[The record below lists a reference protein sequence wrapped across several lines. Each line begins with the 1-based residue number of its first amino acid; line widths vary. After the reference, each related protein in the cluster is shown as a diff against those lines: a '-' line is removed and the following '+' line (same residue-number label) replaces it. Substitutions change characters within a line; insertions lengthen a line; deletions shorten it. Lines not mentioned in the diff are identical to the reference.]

1 MYSKVMMLLWER
13 WHRTRWVV
21 IGFCLLL
28 LTDLISYVPEYS
40 SLSNGFKNLYFLL
53 GFIIFL
59 LVLLVGQCETR
70 NLDLAFPQRLFRF
83 PVNTTTLYAIYMGY
97 GIVSLALPFLLHYG
111 IGNLLFSHIPFLLTP
126 FLLVETAYI
135 AIQTLSWLGGPS
147 RFLYVAISI
156 IFIYISSF
164 KIPAMFDKYFGINI
178 LCVIIIIFCCVIS
191 FWSVSQ
197 YRHGA
202 WLNNWQWGT
211 SFLDIFRNKNAKGFT
226 SPLQAQ
232 IWFELRQTGHF
243 FLVVML
249 CFISPFLG
257 WLIFHLVNG
266 LPPSAQLSIIIQ
278 PLFWSTLL
286 ASWLAGMLSFAVYY
300 RDKSSGAS
308 IFWLRHPM
316 ETRTLALARL
326 YITIRSVI
334 QAIAIFLVFALA
346 LTVHD
351 LVTGALDISTIS
363 TMLAQGPIYS
373 FIVIGKIA
381 FVIFGLSA
389 ICWTIFRQPIS
400 AIVAFLVYAI
410 ITVIIGKESL
420 AWSYIG
426 NALILLPVFVIGSFV
441 VALHRN
447 LISKPDLLIAVIVFP
462 VVVISFL
469 AFFPQLGSGQNIGLM
484 NLSRLQLIRLLSIS
498 TLPFIPTIVTPLWIE
513 RLRHR

>member
-21 IGFCLLL
+21 TGFCLLV
-28 LTDLISYVPEYS
+28 LTGLISSVPEYS
-40 SLSNGFKNLYFLL
+40 SLGDGLKNLYFLL
-53 GFIIFL
+53 GFIIL
-59 LVLLVGQCETR
+59 LIVLLVGQCEAR

-83 PVNTTTLYAIYMGY
+83 PVNTATLFTIYMGY
-97 GIVSLALPFLLHYG
+97 GIVALTLPFLLHYV
-111 IGNLLFSHIPFLLTP
+111 IGNLLFGQVPFLLTP

-135 AIQTLSWLGGPS
+135 AIQTLSWLGGPA
-147 RFLYVAISI
+147 RFLYAALSI
-156 IFIYISSF
+156 IFIYISY
-164 KIPAMFDKYFGINI
+164 KILAIFNQNIGNNI
-178 LCVIIIIFCCVIS
+178 LCVIIIIFCCGIS

-202 WLNNWQWGT
+202 WLNSWQWVT
-211 SFLDIFRNKNAKGFT
+211 SFLDIFRNRISKDFS

-232 IWFELRQTGHF
+232 IWFELRRTGNF
-243 FLVVML
+243 FQVVML
-249 CFISPFLG
+249 CFMSPFLG
-257 WLIFHLVNG
+257 YVIFHLVKG
-266 LPPSAQLSIIIQ
+266 LPPSAKLSIIVQ
-278 PLFWSTLL
+278 PLFWCTLP
-286 ASWLAGMLSFAVYY
+286 ASWLAGMLVFAVNY

-308 IFWLRHPM
+308 IFWLRRPM

-326 YITIRSVI
+326 YVTIRSAV

-351 LVTGALDISTIS
+351 LVTGALDISAIS
-363 TMLAQGPIYS
+363 TVLVQGSLYS
-373 FIVIGKIA
+373 FKVFGRIA

-389 ICWTIFRQPIS
+389 ICWTIFRQPIA
-400 AIVAFLVYAI
+400 AIFTFLVYAI
-410 ITVIIGKESL
+410 ITLIIGKESP

-441 VALHRN
+441 VALRKN
-447 LISKPDLLIAVIVFP
+447 LISKFDLLIAVIVFS

-469 AFFPQLGSGQNIGLM
+469 AISPWSGSGQNIGLM
-484 NLSRLQLIRLLSIS
+484 NLNQWQLIRLLSAA
-498 TLPFIPTIVTPLWIE
+498 TLPFIPVVVTPLWIE